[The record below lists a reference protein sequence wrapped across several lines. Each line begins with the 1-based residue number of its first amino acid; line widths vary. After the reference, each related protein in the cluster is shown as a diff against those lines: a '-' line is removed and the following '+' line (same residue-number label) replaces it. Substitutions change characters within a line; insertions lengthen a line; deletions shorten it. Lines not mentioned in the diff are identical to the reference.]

1 MADLEARA
9 TEWLER
15 HEQAVAW
22 SAVAIAFAVFLL
34 DTARTAPLLHIEN
47 WHHLPFY
54 GRSRGLGLWGELTKV
69 FDVCA
74 VDDCLWRNRP
84 VNFLLELIDT
94 KLLMEF
100 NAAVLPWGFRSLSRL
115 ALVPAT
121 AACVAA
127 GLRAI
132 APGLPRASAWV
143 WGAAFAA
150 SGQVLATAAI
160 VGRPAKLWAAFG
172 TALVFWLWAS
182 LARAPVFSRATA
194 AAGAAL
200 CAAVLGDEQVVFLLG
215 VFVVLDA
222 WRLCAERRSG
232 GSSSDRPGGAFL
244 GAGLAGLAFWALN
257 FLWVGPWL
265 VRSYSTGALQREW
278 SDPRSFLRAD
288 LGLLRDVLSSL
299 GYQLT
304 AVLGNWWDGGWAA
317 KVLSATGVLLALAA
331 VRGTAPGRSPAH
343 RRHVGTVLAT
353 AVVVMITM
361 MGARHPPILAED
373 IRRLSYFQAT
383 ALVALLV
390 LALWFERRGALA
402 SALRRS
408 LVATA
413 LIAFAVSSYL
423 ATPRTKEIALGGAL
437 DPAKPFNE
445 VIWRLVEDPSVEPA
459 VSPGLRPDV
468 LDFARFAQGFLRP
481 EPAAQPR

>member
-1 MADLEARA
+1 MADLRART

-94 KLLMEF
+94 KLLMAF
-100 NAAVLPWGFRSLSRL
+100 NDAGLPWGFRSLSRL

-132 APGLPRASAWV
+132 APSLPRASAWV

-172 TALVFWLWAS
+172 TSLLFWLWART
-182 LARAPVFSRATA
+182 ARAPFRSVAT
-194 AAGAAL
+194 AAGAA
-200 CAAVLGDEQVVFLLG
+200 AISVAVLGDEQVVFLLG
-215 VFVVLDA
+215 VFLVLDA
-222 WRLCAERRSG
+222 WRILVERRSG
-232 GSSSDRPGGAFL
+232 ATSERAGGAFL
-244 GAGLAGLAFWALN
+244 GAGLAGLAFWAVN
-257 FLWVGPWL
+257 FLWLGPWL
-265 VRSYSTGALQREW
+265 VRTFSTGALQREW
-278 SDPRSFLRAD
+278 SDPRTFLRPD

-304 AVLGNWWDGGWAA
+304 AVLGDWWDGGWAA
-317 KVLSATGVLLALAA
+317 KVLSVAGGLLALWA
-331 VRGTAPGRSPAH
+331 VKGTGPCRGPAH

-353 AVVVMITM
+353 AVLVMITA
-361 MGARHPPILAED
+361 MGARHRPILSED

-383 ALVALLV
+383 ALAALLV

-402 SALRRS
+402 SAFRRG
-408 LVATA
+408 LVAIA
-413 LIAFAVSSYL
+413 LIAFAVSSYV
-423 ATPRTKEIALGGAL
+423 ATPRTKQIALGGAL
-437 DPAKPFNE
+437 DSAKPFNE